1 MIYTLRVRTTHNAQE
16 KRELSISNGDEEV
29 ENNRN
34 LSNETDKN
42 DSSTA
47 EIRPY
52 VFINVYRKKRTFK
65 KLSSPFFLMA
75 HEFYWRIYASRGG
88 GGMRAE

>member
-16 KRELSISNGDEEV
+16 KRELYISNGDEEV

-42 DSSTA
+42 DS
-47 EIRPY
+47 
-52 VFINVYRKKRTFK
+52 
-65 KLSSPFFLMA
+65 
-75 HEFYWRIYASRGG
+75 
-88 GGMRAE
+88 